1 MGQQQATE
9 LGPGKCMIKKFC
21 LTLKEIMIFILLKCK
36 KYVVSVKHAKIGGG
50 VNLKNEFKRK
60 IKKIKTVTILL
71 LPKCF
76 LVQ

>member
-9 LGPGKCMIKKFC
+9 LGPGKSMIKKFC

-50 VNLKNEFKRK
+50 GQLQTDIKRK
-60 IKKIKTVTILL
+60 LNSLTSVSI
-71 LPKCF
+71 
-76 LVQ
+76 